1 MIDLEDELWS
11 MLSMNT
17 RTTGVENAMIWVR
30 PELDGDTVPC
40 VKVTATVR
48 PPKVYDFVLGFDGA
62 LLSGEVTVPEETL
75 ADIRRY
81 IKINQ
86 EPLKRHWDNVTSSFG
101 YLDEQKSITSN

>member
-11 MLSMNT
+11 MLSLEEDS
-17 RTTGVENAMIWVR
+17 TGVANAMIWVR

-62 LLSGEVTVPEETL
+62 LLSGEVTVPDETL
-75 ADIRRY
+75 AQIRRY
-81 IKINQ
+81 IEINQ
-86 EPLKRHWDNVTSSFG
+86 EPLKRHWDNITCSGG
-101 YLDEQKSITSN
+101 YLEEQKSITN